1 MMKNILEYLEQT
13 AGRVPDRIAFYD
25 DNGSLTYADLMY
37 RAKTVGSYLAGRFS
51 AGGVV
56 AMLMDGHGLMSIPA
70 MLGVLYAGCA
80 YSPLDPAMPAE
91 RLQLTLDQMKPDCVL
106 VDEKGRK
113 AVSGIEELLPPVVDC
128 LEAAAEPV
136 NGAALERVRE
146 ESASSDPMSVLYTSG
161 STGIPKGSVQSHES
175 YIRYTEATNRVYGF
189 DETVVF
195 GCQSPFFYANSII
208 DLYPPIALGAKVY
221 LLPPGCLAFPRRFA
235 DCMRA
240 QRVSELTMTP
250 SSFIALADALPPG
263 SLPDLRYGIMS
274 GEMMPWRPLSK
285 WMEAA
290 PNADFYNFYGST
302 EAFSVAVGKVTGE
315 HSPEEVLPVG
325 CPFREATILFLDE
338 NGQETDPQV
347 GGEMLVSNPWL
358 SGGYLHDAARTE
370 ASFLVDPLHRGAAGR
385 FYRTGDLGRLNEK
398 GELLVLGRRD
408 AQIKHHG
415 YRMEIGE
422 VEAALRSLSGWTD
435 GCVLYD
441 KASDRLFCFWTGDLT
456 EKTLQGGLR
465 SKLPRAMLP
474 DCFVH
479 LEELPHTATGK
490 LDRTSLRTA
499 YMA

>member
-1 MMKNILEYLEQT
+1 MKTILEYLERT
-13 AGRVPDRIAFYD
+13 ALRVPDRVAFCD
-25 DNGSLTYADLMY
+25 ETDSLTYGELMR
-37 RAKTVGSYLAGRFS
+37 RAKAMGSFLAGRVS
-51 AGGVV
+51 KGGVI
-56 AMLMDGHGLMSIPA
+56 AMLMDGHSLMSIPA

-91 RLQLTLDQMKPDCVL
+91 RLHLTLDQMKPDCVL

-113 AVSGIEELLPPVVDC
+113 AVSGLEAQLPPIVDC
-128 LEAAAEPV
+128 LEAETGK
-136 NGAALERVRE
+136 GAALEPIRQK
-146 ESASSDPMSVLYTSG
+146 SASSDSMSVLYTSG

-175 YIRYTEATNRVYGF
+175 YIRFVEATNRVYGF

-195 GCQSPFFYANSII
+195 GSQSPFFYANSII
-208 DLYPPIALGAKVY
+208 DIYPPIALGAKVC
-221 LLPPGCLAFPRRFA
+221 LLPPGCLAFPKRFA
-235 DCMRA
+235 DFMRS
-240 QRVSELTMTP
+240 QRISELTMTP
-250 SSFIALADALPPG
+250 SSFIALADSLPPG

-315 HSPEEVLPVG
+315 HAPGEVLPVG
-325 CPFREATILFLDE
+325 RPFREVSILFLDE
-338 NGQETDPQV
+338 NGQEADPGA

-358 SGGYLHDAARTE
+358 SDGYLHDPSRTE
-370 ASFLVDPLHRGAAGR
+370 AAFLVDPLHRGVSGR

-422 VEAALRSLSGWTD
+422 VEAALRSLPGWVD

-441 KASDRLFCFWTGDLT
+441 QASDRLFCFWTGELT
-456 EKTLQGGLR
+456 EKALRMGLR
-465 SKLPRAMLP
+465 AKLPRAMLP
-474 DCFVH
+474 DCFVQ
-479 LEELPHTATGK
+479 LDALPHMATGK
-490 LDRTSLRTA
+490 LDRTALRRA
-499 YMA
+499 YMR